1 MRPRHRYHS
10 ITDKGILSSV
20 SNIIVC
26 VFVFNVG
33 FIIMQTIPVFD
44 NAIIKI
50 YEYLFTK
57 IKVK

>member
-1 MRPRHRYHS
+1 MRPRHRYHG

-50 YEYLFTK
+50 YEFVF
-57 IKVK
+57 IKY